1 MIDAA
6 KAHAQMRFEQ
16 GLGPVAIVTEF
27 RLLRH
32 EIGRALITSVDDAPA
47 RDILAGQAVIDD
59 ALDGAA
65 TVGLDALS
73 DRVESLREE
82 FLATTVHDIRQPIT
96 LVTGRSTSP
105 PGGSASPNST
115 AQRITEVVKSAVV
128 AVNEINIMLDTLGDA
143 SRLAMGALEPE
154 PEPAKL
160 DAIVADAL
168 ALLDAETRR
177 QIDFEPS
184 ADQLVGLWDPHL
196 LRRVV
201 SNLISNAL
209 KYSPGGGRVEIE
221 TGRAADG
228 HRPARDPRPRHGS
241 DHRGSR
247 DACSIAS
254 CAPSA
259 LEPQGIPGLGLGL
272 YACRGIVAAH
282 GGTIVLHSDGPG
294 SGTTVVVALPLDRG
308 RRRRLTPRS
317 RTGRLPRRNTL
328 ARQPQPPA
336 TSGRPSM
343 GHPWTMPQSD
353 VARRSVPGA
362 RASPRGGAR
371 GAPGRAGARAAHPD
385 HDDLRGQRRPRPGR
399 GSPPGHAP
407 RARVRRV
414 SRGRA
419 PVPGRRG
426 PAGPH
431 PPRARRRARDP

>member
-1 MIDAA
+1 MAQADDAAPDIDERIEGVVDSADMGPIAEALARRRGEILAAWLKAALEQPFHADNPHAAVADHIPSLLENIIGVLRRSDYRDDVQPPMDDPAVIDAA

-32 EIGRALITSVDDAPA
+32 EIGRALIKSIEDAPA

-96 LVTGRSTSP
+96 LVTGSLDLAARWLGE
-105 PGGSASPNST
+105 PGFDRA
-115 AQRITEVVKSAVV
+115 RITEVVTSALV

-143 SRLAMGALEPE
+143 SRLSMGALEPE

-168 ALLDAETRR
+168 ALLDADTRR

-201 SNLISNAL
+201 SNLISNAV
-209 KYSPGGGRVEIE
+209 KYSPRGGRVEIE
-221 TGRAADG
+221 TGRAGDGLAQFEIRDHGMGLTTEEAESVFDRFVRAD
-228 HRPARDPRPRHGS
+228 RAR
-241 DHRGSR
+241 
-247 DACSIAS
+247 A
-254 CAPSA
+254 
-259 LEPQGIPGLGLGL
+259 EGIPGLGLGL

-282 GGTIVLHSDGPG
+282 GGTMVLLSDGPG
-294 SGTTVVVALPLDRG
+294 SGTTVVVALPLIG
-308 RRRRLTPRS
+308 
-317 RTGRLPRRNTL
+317 
-328 ARQPQPPA
+328 
-336 TSGRPSM
+336 
-343 GHPWTMPQSD
+343 
-353 VARRSVPGA
+353 
-362 RASPRGGAR
+362 
-371 GAPGRAGARAAHPD
+371 
-385 HDDLRGQRRPRPGR
+385 DDGEG
-399 GSPPGHAP
+399 
-407 RARVRRV
+407 
-414 SRGRA
+414 
-419 PVPGRRG
+419 
-426 PAGPH
+426 
-431 PPRARRRARDP
+431 

>member
-1 MIDAA
+1 MSQADDAAPDDAAPDIDERIEGVVDSADLGPIAEALARRRGESLAAWLQAALEQPFHADNPKAAVADHIPSLLENIIDVLRQSTYRDDVQPPMDDPAVIDAA

-32 EIGRALITSVDDAPA
+32 EIGRALIKSIEDAPA

-65 TVGLDALS
+65 TVGLNALS

-96 LVTGRSTSP
+96 LVTGSLDLAARWLGE
-105 PGGSASPNST
+105 PGFDRT
-115 AQRITEVVKSAVV
+115 RMTEVVTSALV

-143 SRLAMGALEPE
+143 SRLSMGALEPE

-177 QIDFEPS
+177 QIEFEPS

-209 KYSPGGGRVEIE
+209 KYSPHGGRVEIE
-221 TGRAADG
+221 TGRAGDGLAQFEIRDHGMGLTSEEAESVFDRFVRAD
-228 HRPARDPRPRHGS
+228 RAR
-241 DHRGSR
+241 
-247 DACSIAS
+247 A
-254 CAPSA
+254 
-259 LEPQGIPGLGLGL
+259 EGIPGLGLGL

-282 GGTIVLHSDGPG
+282 GGTMVLHSDGPG
-294 SGTTVVVALPLDRG
+294 SGTTVVVALPLIG
-308 RRRRLTPRS
+308 
-317 RTGRLPRRNTL
+317 
-328 ARQPQPPA
+328 
-336 TSGRPSM
+336 
-343 GHPWTMPQSD
+343 
-353 VARRSVPGA
+353 
-362 RASPRGGAR
+362 
-371 GAPGRAGARAAHPD
+371 
-385 HDDLRGQRRPRPGR
+385 DDGEG
-399 GSPPGHAP
+399 
-407 RARVRRV
+407 
-414 SRGRA
+414 
-419 PVPGRRG
+419 
-426 PAGPH
+426 
-431 PPRARRRARDP
+431 